1 MCLDGKTSILFSSEV
16 MNTMNRKG
24 DTGNEKADKIS
35 SGKLV
40 YELSAVSNLPAG
52 HGSVHLTAIPL

>member
-1 MCLDGKTSILFSSEV
+1 

-52 HGSVHLTAIPL
+52 HGSVHLTAIPLQYK